1 MRILRHSVRLQYATL
16 LFLVFLLGACISLED
31 ATSSPPVSSPLPAIG
46 SPLAEPPS
54 PLEIPS
60 LEEREDAVEYL
71 VQLASADLAAV
82 LGIEGED
89 IKLVEVEP
97 VQWRDTSLGCPKP
110 GMMYAQVITPG
121 YRLTLEVDGQPHVY
135 HTDGGKLVVRCEEE
149 E

>member
-16 LFLVFLLGACISLED
+16 LLLVFLLGACISPED

-60 LEEREDAVEYL
+60 LEQREDALEYL

-97 VQWRDTSLGCPKP
+97 MQWRDTSLGCPKP

-121 YRLTLEVDGQPHVY
+121 YRLTLEVDGQLHVY
-135 HTDGGKLVVRCEEE
+135 HADAGKLVVRCDEEE
-149 E
+149 